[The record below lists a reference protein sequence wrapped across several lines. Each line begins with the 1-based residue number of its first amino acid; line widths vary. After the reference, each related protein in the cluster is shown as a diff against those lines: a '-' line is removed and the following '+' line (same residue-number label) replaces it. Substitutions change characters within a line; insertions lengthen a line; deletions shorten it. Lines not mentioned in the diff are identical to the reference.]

1 MNPARELALEI
12 ERLLHCAPEPEVHR
26 ATMSSLACKS
36 LAATI
41 AGLIAEHEP
50 MLKAE
55 CDGATVTV
63 REVGG
68 SMAMRFTVEAEQ
80 TPLRNRELK
89 KETNHE

>member
-1 MNPARELALEI
+1 MPPHHQPLRQQLLRSLADEGARLAL
-12 ERLLHCAPEPEVHR
+12 CTPEPEV
-26 ATMSSLACKS
+26 MSGIMRSVRCKS
-36 LAATI
+36 LAALI

-68 SMAMRFTVEAEQ
+68 SGTMCFTVSE
-80 TPLRNRELK
+80 
-89 KETNHE
+89 

>member
-1 MNPARELALEI
+1 MASHHQPLRQQLIRSLAEEGARLAL
-12 ERLLHCAPEPEVHR
+12 CTPEPEVMDGIMR
-26 ATMSSLACKS
+26 SVRCKS
-36 LAATI
+36 LAALI

-68 SMAMRFTVEAEQ
+68 NGTMRFTVNE
-80 TPLRNRELK
+80 
-89 KETNHE
+89 